1 MGAVTICSDFEA
13 QENKVCHY
21 VHCFT
26 IYFPWS
32 NGTRAMNF
40 VFWMLSFK
48 PIFPLSIFTFIKR
61 LLNSSSLAAI
71 RVLSSAYLR
80 LLTFLPTILIPACA
94 SSSPA
99 FHMMYS
105 VHRDFLVAQMA
116 KRLPAVQIWIRSLAW
131 EDPLDIEMATHSST
145 LSWKFPWT
153 EEPGR
158 LQSMGSQRVEHD
170 WVTFIFTRAL

>member
-1 MGAVTICSDFEA
+1 MSAVTICSDFGV
-13 QENKVCHY
+13 QENKVCNY
-21 VHCFT
+21 VKCFT
-26 IYFPWS
+26 IYLPWS
-32 NGTRAMNF
+32 NGTGAMNY

-71 RVLSSAYLR
+71 RVVSSAYLR

-94 SSSPA
+94 SSNPA
-99 FHMMYS
+99 FHMMHSAY
-105 VHRDFLVAQMA
+105 RDFLVAQTV
-116 KRLPAVQIWIRSLAW
+116 KHLPAVRETWIRSLAW

-145 LSWKFPWT
+145 LAWKIPWT

-158 LQSMGSQRVEHD
+158 L
-170 WVTFIFTRAL
+170 